1 MRNSTLAIAAVL
13 ACASMPALAQ
23 DARTAPAMQS
33 QSAPKAAAAGETPAA
48 LPSRFVFNRVDDGF
62 LRLDNQNGKVTF
74 CSPHTVGWSCQAVPE
89 DHVALERELARLKD
103 EVTGLKAQVAALRAL
118 SPRPQADLPP
128 PAAADKS
135 AETKKP
141 PGDLARAGAAFENAW
156 RRLVEIIVKL
166 QKDMMHK
173 S

>member
-13 ACASMPALAQ
+13 ACASMPALAK
-23 DARTAPAMQS
+23 DARTAAAMQS
-33 QSAPKAAAAGETPAA
+33 QSAPKAAAA
-48 LPSRFVFNRVDDGF
+48 LSSRFVFNRVDDGF
-62 LRLDNQNGKVTF
+62 LRLDNRNGKVAF

-128 PAAADKS
+128 SPVADKS

-141 PGDLARAGAAFENAW
+141 PGDLARARAAFENAW

>member
-13 ACASMPALAQ
+13 ACVSVPALAQ
-23 DARTAPAMQS
+23 DARTAAAMQS
-33 QSAPKAAAAGETPAA
+33 QSAPKAAAASETSAA

-62 LRLDNQNGKVTF
+62 LRLDNRNGKVAF
-74 CSPHTVGWSCQAVPE
+74 CSPHTVGWSCQQVPE

-103 EVTGLKAQVAALRAL
+103 EVTGLKAQTAALRAL
-118 SPRPQADLPP
+118 PPRPQADLPP
-128 PAAADKS
+128 PAAVDKN

-141 PGDLARAGAAFENAW
+141 PGGLARARVAFENAW

-173 S
+173 G

>member
-13 ACASMPALAQ
+13 ACASMPAPAQ
-23 DARTAPAMQS
+23 DARTAAAMQS
-33 QSAPKAAAAGETPAA
+33 QSAPKAAAAGEAAAA

-62 LRLDNQNGKVTF
+62 LRLDNQNGKVAF
-74 CSPHTVGWSCQAVPE
+74 CSPHTVGWSCQQVPE

-118 SPRPQADLPP
+118 SPPPQADVPP
-128 PAAADKS
+128 PAADKN
-135 AETKKP
+135 AEAKKP
-141 PGDLARAGAAFENAW
+141 PGGLARARVAFENAW

-173 S
+173 G

>member
-1 MRNSTLAIAAVL
+1 
-13 ACASMPALAQ
+13 
-23 DARTAPAMQS
+23 
-33 QSAPKAAAAGETPAA
+33 
-48 LPSRFVFNRVDDGF
+48 
-62 LRLDNQNGKVTF
+62 
-74 CSPHTVGWSCQAVPE
+74 VPE

-128 PAAADKS
+128 PAAADKN

-141 PGDLARAGAAFENAW
+141 PGGLARARVAFENAW

-173 S
+173 G